1 MVAKFSDSILNA
13 YGAACTAIARAEERH
28 ALCLRPEILIARL
41 RRSELEAL
49 GSLEGELILPDVLA
63 LEYGHSPRAW
73 QRYPYA
79 FAQVFA
85 RPLPARTF
93 PTTRLMLDWLEGENL
108 PGAAPDG
115 AITPRLP
122 IAPDADRI
130 DAWLRSVQP
139 SRDIPCLLA
148 GADMAASWARVAP
161 LAHGNV
167 AIGVMLGERFS
178 LAGNKLT
185 AGGMAAIGLTQKQ
198 IGWMGLA
205 TSKADDEFDEPDVV
219 GRTERYRLAWLEAL
233 TAGALAVVGMDQ
245 RLRIW
250 LGKLDDA
257 CLPKRR
263 SSHLRALAEFAA
275 AQSSITAGMAAAQLQ
290 LTRQGATTLIEQS
303 CGAHLLREVTHG
315 NAFRRYVATI

>member
-1 MVAKFSDSILNA
+1 MAVKFSDSILNA

-49 GSLEGELILPDVLA
+49 GHLEGERVLPDVLA
-63 LEYGHSPRAW
+63 MEYGHSPRGW
-73 QRYPYA
+73 RRWPYA

-85 RPLPARTF
+85 RPLPARAF
-93 PTTRLMLDWLEGENL
+93 PTTRLLLEWLEGEAL
-108 PGAAPDG
+108 PGGTPDV
-115 AITPRLP
+115 AITSRRPL
-122 IAPDADRI
+122 APDADRI

-139 SRDIPCLLA
+139 ARDLSRLLT

-167 AIGVMLGERFS
+167 VIGVMVGERFS

-185 AGGMAAIGLTQKQ
+185 AGGMAAIGLMQKQ

-219 GRTERYRLAWLEAL
+219 GHTERYRLAWLEAL
-233 TAGALAVVGMDQ
+233 TAGAIAVVGMDQ

-257 CLPKRR
+257 CLLKRR

>member
-1 MVAKFSDSILNA
+1 MVAKFSDNVLNT
-13 YGAACTAIARAEERH
+13 YGTACTALARAEERL
-28 ALCLRPEILIARL
+28 ALCPRPEILIARL

-63 LEYGHSPRAW
+63 LEYGHSPRGW
-73 QRYPYA
+73 RRWPYA

-85 RPLPARTF
+85 RPLPARAF
-93 PTTRLMLDWLEGENL
+93 PTTRLLLEWLEGEAL
-108 PGAAPDG
+108 PSGTPDV
-115 AITPRLP
+115 AITSRRPLG
-122 IAPDADRI
+122 PDADRI

-139 SRDIPCLLA
+139 ARNLSRLLV
-148 GADMAASWARVAP
+148 GADMAASWARIAP

-167 AIGVMLGERFS
+167 VIGVMLGERFA

-185 AGGMAAIGLTQKQ
+185 AGGLAAIGLMQKQ

-219 GRTERYRLAWLEAL
+219 GHTERYRLAWLEAL
-233 TAGALAVVGMDQ
+233 TAGAIAVVGMDQ

-257 CLPKRR
+257 CLLKRR